1 MPTTKQSPAA
11 KFAELLSRFP
21 PEIVALTKKC
31 MPKVRRALPGAIEL
45 VYDYRKSVV
54 VSFSMSGK
62 GYEGIL
68 GLAIYADRVQ
78 LYFGT
83 GKSLPDPK
91 GLLEGSGSLVRSL
104 TLASASDLDRADI
117 RALIDAAIAHA
128 GVTLPGARPARM
140 IIMSTT
146 NSRRT
151 SKAVRK

>member
-1 MPTTKQSPAA
+1 MPTAQPSPAA
-11 KFAELLSRFP
+11 RFAELLSRFP

-31 MPKVRRALPGAIEL
+31 MPKVRRVLPGAIEL
-45 VYDYRKSVV
+45 VYDYSKSVV

-68 GLAIYADRVQ
+68 ALAIYADKVQ
-78 LYFGT
+78 LYFGA

-91 GLLEGSGSLVRSL
+91 GLLQGSGSLVRSL
-104 TLASASDLDRADI
+104 TLASASDLDHADV
-117 RALIDAAIAHA
+117 RALIDAAIAQA
-128 GVTLPGARPARM
+128 GVTLPGAGRARM

-151 SKAVRK
+151 SKAGRK